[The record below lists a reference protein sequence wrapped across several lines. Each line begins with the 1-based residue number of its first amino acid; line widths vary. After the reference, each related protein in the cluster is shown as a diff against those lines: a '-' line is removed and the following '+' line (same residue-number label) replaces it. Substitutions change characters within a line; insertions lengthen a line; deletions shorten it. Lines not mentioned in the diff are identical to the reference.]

1 MVTLYYPRLTCVRFA
16 GVCASVPGCA
26 LCGPKSERLHYPRS
40 SSCVTHTLSSPTHV
54 YICHQKRAKNDR
66 FCEMRFALSPRLTC
80 SLSSLTSQGGRARGA
95 SPIIHPT
102 CHISPKPSHL
112 MNPLSLDRRGQR
124 VQWILRASPRL
135 NFTGNCPNWHRR
147 LLVCSVSTI
156 P

>member
-1 MVTLYYPRLTCVRFA
+1 MHYPRLTCVRGA

-66 FCEMRFALSPRLTC
+66 FVKSYFPFPSRLAC
-80 SLSSLTSQGGRARGA
+80 SLSSLTPKGESSRSFAHN
-95 SPIIHPT
+95 SPHLS
-102 CHISPKPSHL
+102 HQPKS
-112 MNPLSLDRRGQR
+112 LSLTGWTDESSVPRSPGSAGSMDFAR
-124 VQWILRASPRL
+124 PRL